1 MISLSRR
8 SAHTFPSNRLIFILS
23 SAADLSRLEWGSG
36 PQIER
41 LGETM
46 IKHSITRHLSAAAL
60 VATGVLAL
68 AGVVRP
74 EATTVATIQGAYDK
88 DVYDTPELDFF
99 NTSGGS
105 LINAK
110 MHGTPMKARLTL
122 SAIRFVSSTRLFAR
136 LSATSR

>member
-1 MISLSRR
+1 
-8 SAHTFPSNRLIFILS
+8 
-23 SAADLSRLEWGSG
+23 
-36 PQIER
+36 
-41 LGETM
+41 M
-46 IKHSITRHLSAAAL
+46 IKHSITRHLSVAAL

-74 EATTVATIQGAYDK
+74 AQATTVATIQGAYDK